1 MLLNLPNHGQSFIL
15 LQGLYEH
22 LLSLIAECK
31 QNESTASWGQCCL
44 LTAELHH
51 KIMVKIKWDNDTCE
65 LRHEWEAKH
74 AGSYIASS
82 QLRVKLIKHCLA
94 LCPGFPEPQSP
105 LKRVSLTS
113 LGLWE
118 NQTRSRTW
126 HIPATMAG
134 AQKMVTPIVD
144 TLLLYPK

>member
-51 KIMVKIKWDNDTCE
+51 KIMVKIK
-65 LRHEWEAKH
+65 
-74 AGSYIASS
+74 
-82 QLRVKLIKHCLA
+82 
-94 LCPGFPEPQSP
+94 
-105 LKRVSLTS
+105 
-113 LGLWE
+113 
-118 NQTRSRTW
+118 
-126 HIPATMAG
+126 
-134 AQKMVTPIVD
+134 
-144 TLLLYPK
+144 